1 MLVFLSVPSQVTIF
15 FCSPA
20 IAALLEWLLIGSITA
35 STLIGCALTITGVA
49 LVSQPAFIF
58 DRPGTNGLLLPPLH
72 GVDLDLMDFDL
83 SSSDQSL
90 NPISQILNLITSG
103 MGSDQM
109 ATVDPTA
116 MTLGE
121 TKMMGMALAAA
132 AALCNAAAF
141 VVARRTN
148 ASALTLTW

>member
-1 MLVFLSVPSQVTIF
+1 MLCTFYAFQVTIF
-15 FCSPA
+15 FCSPV
-20 IAALLEWLLIGSITA
+20 IAALLEWLLIGSITV

-72 GVDLDLMDFDL
+72 GLDLGLVDFDL
-83 SSSDQSL
+83 SSSDLSL
-90 NPISQILNLITSG
+90 NPVSQILHLITG
-103 MGSDQM
+103 GSDQT